1 MDINK
6 FNQLNQ
12 KIIKIKQKLF
22 VKKRVYFN

>member
-22 VKKRVYFN
+22 FKKRVYFN